1 MATKTRVGL
10 IRCDTHGY
18 YYGCMM
24 DEADPLALQANNY
37 VCHHY
42 FSGIY
47 SAARLTMPRV
57 EGFEIVKIWDERPE
71 SARRFSETFG
81 GRPQVC
87 GAFTDLATDV
97 DAIFIADCNGSGNDH
112 LRLAEP
118 FLRAGVPIFIDKPFA
133 SRLEDAEAIVRLA
146 RRHDTPMFNA
156 SILTYVPAADFFK
169 NRFAELAHAYWPV
182 PGKLPEVPLGVGVVK
197 GVGGAFAQE
206 LDGQELAGDFESR
219 MAYLIHGVAL
229 ALNLFGGD
237 VEWVETMGTLPLEY
251 LHLHLTSGREVMI
264 LNTSSD
270 AFPESCTFY
279 ASAYGKYGDVHSLP
293 IGDPEFLGGG
303 EKILRLFKGMLETG
317 ELPAS
322 YESFILHIAVIEA
335 AVKAQKQGG
344 RVYLK
349 DVWAQSAAA
358 S

>member
-1 MATKTRVGL
+1 MSAKIKIGL

-24 DEADPLALQANNY
+24 DDCDPLALQANNY

-57 EGFEIVKIWDERPE
+57 EGFEIVKVWDEKPD

-81 GRPQVC
+81 NRPQVC
-87 GAFTDLATDV
+87 EEFTDLATGV
-97 DAIFIADCNGSGNDH
+97 DAIFIADCNGSGSDH

-118 FLRAGVPIFIDKPFA
+118 FIRKKLPIFIDKPFA
-133 SRLEDAEAIVRLA
+133 SRLADAEALVKLA
-146 RRHDTPMFNA
+146 REHGTPMFNA
-156 SILTYVPAADFFK
+156 SILSYVPAADFFK
-169 NRFAELAHAYWPV
+169 RRFPELAHAYWPV
-182 PGKLPEVPLGVGVVK
+182 PGTLPAEPLGVGVVK
-197 GVGGAFAQE
+197 GVGGAF
-206 LDGQELAGDFESR
+206 GQEIEGQTLADDFESR

-229 ALNLFGGD
+229 ALNLFGDD

-251 LHLHLTSGREVMI
+251 LHLHLCSGCEVMV

-270 AFPESCTFY
+270 TFPETCTFY
-279 ASAYGKYGDVHSLP
+279 ASAYGKYGAVHSLP

-303 EKILRLFKGMLETG
+303 EKILRLFKGMLESGTP
-317 ELPAS
+317 PAP
-322 YESFILHIAVIEA
+322 YESFIRHIAVIEA
-335 AVKAQKQGG
+335 AVLAQKEGG

-349 DVWAQSAAA
+349 DVWSQGE
-358 S
+358 

>member
-1 MATKTRVGL
+1 MGDKIKIGL

-24 DEADPLALQANNY
+24 DDADPLVLQANNY

-47 SAARLTMPRV
+47 TAARLTMPRV
-57 EGFEIVKIWDERPE
+57 EGFEITKVWDEKPE

-87 GAFTDLATDV
+87 EAFTDLATGV
-97 DAIFIADCNGSGNDH
+97 DAIFIADCNGSGSDH

-133 SRLEDAEAIVRLA
+133 SRLADAEAIVKLA
-146 RRHDTPMFNA
+146 EQTGTPMFNA
-156 SILTYVPAADFFK
+156 SILSYVPTADFFK

-182 PGKLPEVPLGVGVVK
+182 PGKLPEIPLGVGVVK

-206 LDGQELAGDFESR
+206 LEGQELAGDFESR
-219 MAYLIHGVAL
+219 MAYLIHGVSL
-229 ALNLFGGD
+229 ALNLFGDD

-251 LHLHLTSGREVMI
+251 LHLHLASGCEVMI
-264 LNTSSD
+264 LNTASD
-270 AFPESCTFY
+270 TFPESCTFY
-279 ASAYGKYGDVHSLP
+279 ASAYGKYGEVHSLP

-303 EKILRLFKGMLETG
+303 EKILRLFRGMLETG
-317 ELPAS
+317 TPPVP
-322 YESFILHIAVIEA
+322 YESFLLHIAVIEA
-335 AVKAQKQGG
+335 AVLAQKQGG

-349 DVWAQSAAA
+349 DVWTRE
-358 S
+358 

>member
-1 MATKTRVGL
+1 MGDKARIGL

-24 DEADPLALQANNY
+24 DDADPLALQANNY

-57 EGFEIVKIWDERPE
+57 EGFEIVKVWDEEPE

-81 GRPQVC
+81 SRPQVC
-87 GAFTDLATDV
+87 EAFTDLATGV
-97 DAIFIADCNGSGNDH
+97 DAVFIADCNGSGSDH
-112 LRLAEP
+112 LRLAAP
-118 FLRAGVPIFIDKPFA
+118 FLRKRVPLFIDKPFA
-133 SRLEDAEAIVRLA
+133 SRLADAQAIVDLA
-146 RRHDTPMFNA
+146 REYGTPMFNA

-182 PGKLPEVPLGVGVVK
+182 PGRLPAVPLGVGLVK

-206 LDGQELAGDFESR
+206 LEGQELADDFESR

-229 ALNLFGGD
+229 ALNLFGAD

-251 LHLHLTSGREVMI
+251 FHLHLASGREVMI
-264 LNTSSD
+264 LNTSID
-270 AFPESCTFY
+270 TFPETCTFY
-279 ASAYGKYGDVHSLP
+279 ASAYGKYGEVHSLP
-293 IGDPEFLGGG
+293 IGDPEFLGGA
-303 EKILRLFKGMLETG
+303 EKILRLFKGMLGTG
-317 ELPAS
+317 TPPAA
-322 YESFILHIAVIEA
+322 YESFLLHIAVVEA
-335 AVKAQKQGG
+335 GVLAQQRGG
-344 RVYLK
+344 RVYLR
-349 DVWAQSAAA
+349 DVWVQQ
-358 S
+358 

>member
-1 MATKTRVGL
+1 MSDKIRIGL

-47 SAARLTMPRV
+47 SPARLTMPRV
-57 EGFEIVKIWDERPE
+57 EGFEIVKVWDESPE
-71 SARRFSETFG
+71 SARRFSETFC

-87 GAFTDLATDV
+87 DAFTDLATGV
-97 DAIFIADCNGSGNDH
+97 DAVFIADCNGSGNDH

-118 FLRAGVPIFIDKPFA
+118 FLKAKVPLFIDKPFA
-133 SRLEDAEAIVRLA
+133 SHLADAETIVKLA
-146 RRHDTPMFNA
+146 RQYGTPIFNA
-156 SILTYVPAADFFK
+156 SILTYVPAADFFR
-169 NRFAELAHAYWPV
+169 NRFAELAHTYWPI
-182 PGKLPEVPLGVGVVK
+182 PGRLPAQPLGVGVVK

-206 LDGQELAGDFESR
+206 LDGQALADDFESR

-229 ALNLFGGD
+229 ALNLFGDD

-251 LHLHLTSGREVMI
+251 LHLHLASGRQVMI

-270 AFPESCTFY
+270 TFPESCTFY
-279 ASAYGKYGDVHSLP
+279 ASAYGKYGEVHSLP
-293 IGDPEFLGGG
+293 IGDPEFLGGA

-317 ELPAS
+317 TPPVL
-322 YESFILHIAVIEA
+322 YESFIRHIAVIEA
-335 AVKAQKQGG
+335 GVRAQKQGG

-349 DVWAQSAAA
+349 DVLAQS
-358 S
+358 